1 MESFGLPKLGAEI
14 TIASAMDSMTRDNNR
29 REESDAE
36 RADRLR
42 REIKEIRE
50 SLLGNAL
57 YDKFLHPKYSKE
69 LVGREKELEALEIK
83 MLAEANAIKEEPS
96 GTGGA
101 PSAPHIGLEKIDAE
115 EE

>member
-14 TIASAMDSMTRDNNR
+14 TIASAMDSMAHKKRG
-29 REESDAE
+29 EESDAE

-42 REIKEIRE
+42 REIKEIRG
-50 SLLGNAL
+50 SLLGKAL
-57 YDKFLHPKYSKE
+57 YDKFLHPRYSKE
-69 LVGREKELEALEIK
+69 LAGREKELEALEIK

-101 PSAPHIGLEKIDAE
+101 PSAPHIGLENVNTE